1 MNKSILKN
9 KYSSYMLQSFVRRNI
24 TVYIVFLII
33 PLFIYFVFV
42 FWYEYRDTKRNLFQ
56 GLRFISQHISYAF
69 EQSIKLEQDRLEQV
83 THKLSLMKGLGAQD
97 ALERMKND
105 QLLIFEEIDSRLIC
119 IASSN
124 INYINKDF
132 STFDSSILTK
142 TCRNGFFFTKDYL
155 ICMKPISSKEYLAV
169 ALPLDPF
176 FQEITSMIKMPF
188 PLDSYLI
195 GAKNKIYA
203 CSRLFCLTTKNPP
216 SKGNTLECK
225 GRILKN
231 IKDVP
236 KERNGYEFIIVK
248 NKKFSIMVP
257 IQNSSFSLVSATH
270 KRHFYQGCQSNFVR
284 IGTFF
289 VVILIIGGCLVLLL
303 TYRFAKPLQQL
314 YFVMRR
320 ASQGDLQARY
330 EPDRLGFEINSLG
343 KMFNEAM
350 ASLHHFIQK
359 SSYLNT
365 QKEVMHKELLLG
377 REVQRAILPKESPH
391 FAHLDIAFR
400 FFSAKEVGGDF
411 YDVITLSDQKI
422 MFLIG
427 DTVGK
432 GMFACFYSLVL
443 RSIIRSFT
451 TQDFSLSE
459 IIKRSNSLFLEDT
472 EETAI
477 FVTLWAGIYDAKSHI
492 LTYTCCG
499 HHPSLLKKRDGTIEK
514 LETEGMALG
523 IKYLNE
529 ISCKSIKLQLE
540 DTILLYTD
548 GIVEAYNV
556 KRNEYYTVNRLIEL
570 LQNRN
575 RESSQSLI
583 DDIFSELFLF
593 SEKKALND
601 DAALLAVTVN

>member
-1 MNKSILKN
+1 M
-9 KYSSYMLQSFVRRNI
+9 MQSFVRRNI
-24 TVYIVFLII
+24 TVYIVFLIV

-69 EQSIKLEQDRLEQV
+69 KQSIQLQQDRLEQV
-83 THKLSLMKGLGAQD
+83 IHKLCLVRELGAQKS
-97 ALERMKND
+97 LERMQND
-105 QLLIFEEIDSRLIC
+105 HLLILTNINGQLIC
-119 IASSN
+119 TASSN
-124 INYINKDF
+124 ADFINKDF
-132 STFDSSILTK
+132 STFDSTTLVQSR
-142 TCRNGFFFTKDYL
+142 RNGFFFTKDYL
-155 ICMKPISSKEYLAV
+155 VSMKSISSTEYLAM

-195 GAKNKIYA
+195 DAKNKIYA
-203 CSRLFCLTTKNPP
+203 CSRLFCLTSKKPP

-225 GRILKN
+225 GLPLKK
-231 IKDVP
+231 IKEVH
-236 KERNGYEFIIVK
+236 KESNGYEFIIIK
-248 NKKFSIMVP
+248 NKKFSIIVP
-257 IQNSSFSLVSATH
+257 LQNSSFSLVSATH
-270 KRHFYQGCQSNFVR
+270 KRYFYQGCQSNFVR

-289 VVILIIGGCLVLLL
+289 VVILIIGGCVVLLL

-377 REVQRAILPKESPH
+377 REVQRAILPKETPH

-411 YDVITLSDQKI
+411 YDVILLGDQKI

-451 TQDFSLSE
+451 TQDFSLAE
-459 IIKRSNSLFLEDT
+459 IIKRSNNLFLEDT

-477 FVTLWAGIYDAKSHI
+477 FVTLWAGIYDANSHI

-499 HHPSLLKKRDGTIEK
+499 HHPSLLKTDNGVIKK
-514 LETEGMALG
+514 LETEGIALG
-523 IKYLNE
+523 IKSLHDINYDTIE
-529 ISCKSIKLQLE
+529 LQRG

-548 GIVEAYNV
+548 GIVEAYNP
-556 KRNEYYTVNRLIEL
+556 KKNEYYTVQSLIEL
-570 LQNRN
+570 LQSRN

-593 SEKKALND
+593 SEKKHLED
-601 DAALLAVTVN
+601 DAALLVVTVN

>member
-1 MNKSILKN
+1 
-9 KYSSYMLQSFVRRNI
+9 MLQSFVRRNI

-69 EQSIKLEQDRLEQV
+69 EQSIQLQQDRLEQL
-83 THKLSLMKGLGAQD
+83 TYKLCSVKELGAQD
-97 ALERMKND
+97 ALQRMNNN
-105 QLLIFEEIDSRLIC
+105 QLLILTVIDGKLIC
-119 IASSN
+119 TASSN
-124 INYINKDF
+124 TYYVGKDF
-132 STFDSSILTK
+132 TTFDSNILVQNHK
-142 TCRNGFFFTKDYL
+142 NGFFFTKEDL
-155 ICMKPISSKEYLAV
+155 ICIRPISSKEYLSI

-176 FQEITSMIKMPF
+176 FQTITSMIKMPF

-195 GAKNKIYA
+195 GAKDKIYA
-203 CSRLFCLTTKNPP
+203 CSRLLCLTTKKPP
-216 SKGNTLECK
+216 SIGNTLECK
-225 GRILKN
+225 GRLLKN
-231 IKDVP
+231 IKPVH
-236 KERNGYEFIIVK
+236 KEEKGYEFIIVK
-248 NKKFSIMVP
+248 SKKFSIIVP
-257 IQNSSFSLVSATH
+257 IQNSSFSIVSATH
-270 KRHFYQGCQSNFVR
+270 KRNFYQGCQSNFVH

-289 VVILIIGGCLVLLL
+289 VTILIIGGCVVLIL

-314 YFVMRR
+314 YFVMQR

-330 EPDRLGFEINSLG
+330 QADGLGFEINSLG

-377 REVQRAILPKESPH
+377 REVQRAILPKETPH
-391 FAHLDIAFR
+391 FAQLDIAFR

-411 YDVITLSDQKI
+411 YDVIILSDQKI

-451 TQDFSLSE
+451 TQNFSLSE
-459 IIKRSNSLFLEDT
+459 IIKRSNTLFLEDT
-472 EETAI
+472 EATAI
-477 FVTLWAGIYDAKSHI
+477 FVTLWAGIYDIESHV
-492 LTYTCCG
+492 LNYTCCG
-499 HHPSLLKKRDGTIEK
+499 HHPSILKKSDGTIHK

-529 ISCKSIKLQLE
+529 ISCRNIELYLG
-540 DTILLYTD
+540 DTLLLYTD
-548 GIVEAYNV
+548 GIVEAYNS
-556 KRNEYYTVNRLIEL
+556 KKNEYYTVQRLIEL
-570 LQNRN
+570 LQSQN
-575 RESSQSLI
+575 RENSQSLI
-583 DDIFSELFLF
+583 DEIFSELFLF
-593 SEKKALND
+593 SEKKDLDD

>member
-1 MNKSILKN
+1 
-9 KYSSYMLQSFVRRNI
+9 MLQSFVRRNI

-56 GLRFISQHISYAF
+56 GLRFISQHISYAL
-69 EQSIKLEQDRLEQV
+69 ESSIQLQQDRLEQI
-83 THKLSLMKGLGAQD
+83 TQKLSLVRDTSAQD
-97 ALERMKND
+97 ALERMNND
-105 QLLIFEEIDSRLIC
+105 QLLLLTRIDGKLIC
-119 IASSN
+119 TASSN
-124 INYINKDF
+124 HSYINKDF
-132 STFDSSILTK
+132 TTFDSTLLAQSYK
-142 TCRNGFFFTKDYL
+142 NGFFFTKENL
-155 ICMKPISSKEYLAV
+155 ICMRPISTKEYLSI

-176 FQEITSMIKMPF
+176 FEEITSRIKMPF

-195 GAKNKIYA
+195 GAKHKIYS
-203 CSRLFCLTTKNPP
+203 CSRIFCLSMKKLP
-216 SKGNTLECK
+216 SVGNRVKCK
-225 GRILKN
+225 GYKLKH
-231 IKDVP
+231 IKPVR
-236 KERNGYEFIIVK
+236 KEDNGYEFSIVK
-248 NKKFSIMVP
+248 DKKFSIFAP
-257 IQNSSFSLVSATH
+257 ILNSSFSIVSATK
-270 KRHFYQGCQSNFVR
+270 KRYFYQGCQSSFIH

-289 VVILIIGGCLVLLL
+289 VTIIIIGGCVVLIL
-303 TYRFAKPLQQL
+303 TYLFAKPLQQL
-314 YFVMRR
+314 YFVMKR
-320 ASQGDLQARY
+320 ASQGDLQSRY
-330 EPDRLGFEINSLG
+330 KSDRLGFEINSLG
-343 KMFNEAM
+343 KMFNETM

-377 REVQRAILPKESPH
+377 REVQRAILPKETPH

-411 YDVITLSDQKI
+411 YDVIILSDHKI

-459 IIKRSNSLFLEDT
+459 IIERSNSLFLQDT

-477 FVTLWAGIYDAKSHI
+477 FVTLWAAIYDTESHL

-499 HHPSLLKKRDGTIEK
+499 HHPSLLKKSDGTIHK

-523 IKYLNE
+523 IK
-529 ISCKSIKLQLE
+529 SLQDVTCRNVNLDLG

-548 GIVEAYNV
+548 GIVEAYNS
-556 KRNEYYTVNRLIEL
+556 KKNEYYSLQKLIEL
-570 LQNRN
+570 LQSQN
-575 RESSQSLI
+575 RENSQSLV

-593 SEKKALND
+593 TEKKELDD
-601 DAALLAVTVN
+601 DAALLAITVN

>member
-1 MNKSILKN
+1 M
-9 KYSSYMLQSFVRRNI
+9 MQSFVRRNI
-24 TVYIVFLII
+24 TVYIVFLIV

-69 EQSIKLEQDRLEQV
+69 KQSIQLQQDRLEQV
-83 THKLSLMKGLGAQD
+83 IHKLCLVRELGAQKS
-97 ALERMKND
+97 LERMQND
-105 QLLIFEEIDSRLIC
+105 QLLILTNINGQLIC
-119 IASSN
+119 TASSN
-124 INYINKDF
+124 ADFINKNF
-132 STFDSSILTK
+132 STFDSTTLVQS
-142 TCRNGFFFTKDYL
+142 RSNGFFFTKDYL
-155 ICMKPISSKEYLAV
+155 VSMKPISSTEYLAM

-176 FQEITSMIKMPF
+176 FQAITSMIKMPF

-195 GAKNKIYA
+195 DAKNTIYA
-203 CSRLFCLTTKNPP
+203 CSRLFCLTSKNPL

-225 GRILKN
+225 GLPLKK
-231 IKDVP
+231 IKEVH
-236 KERNGYEFIIVK
+236 KETNSYEFIIIK
-248 NKKFSIMVP
+248 NKKFSIIVP
-257 IQNSSFSLVSATH
+257 LQNSSFSLVSATH

-289 VVILIIGGCLVLLL
+289 VVILIIGGCVVLLL

-377 REVQRAILPKESPH
+377 REVQRAILPKETPH

-411 YDVITLSDQKI
+411 YDVIMLEDQKI

-451 TQDFSLSE
+451 TQDFSLAE
-459 IIKRSNSLFLEDT
+459 IIKRSNNLFLEDT

-499 HHPSLLKKRDGTIEK
+499 HHPSLLKTGNGVIKK
-514 LETEGMALG
+514 LETEGIALG
-523 IKYLNE
+523 IKSLHD
-529 ISCKSIKLQLE
+529 ISCHSIELQRG

-548 GIVEAYNV
+548 GIVEAYNP
-556 KRNEYYTVNRLIEL
+556 KKNEYYTVQSLIEL
-570 LQNRN
+570 LQSRN

-593 SEKKALND
+593 SEKKHLED
-601 DAALLAVTVN
+601 DAALLVVTVN

>member
-1 MNKSILKN
+1 
-9 KYSSYMLQSFVRRNI
+9 MLQSFVRRNI

-56 GLRFISQHISYAF
+56 GLRFISQHTSYAF
-69 EQSIKLEQDRLEQV
+69 EQAIQLQQNRLEQV
-83 THKLSLMKGLGAQD
+83 TYKLHLMKGLGAQD
-97 ALERMKND
+97 ALERMQND
-105 QLLIFEEIDSRLIC
+105 QLLILTGIDGKLIC
-119 IASSN
+119 TASSN
-124 INYINKDF
+124 PNYLNKDF
-132 STFDSSILTK
+132 FTFDSNILMQTRTK
-142 TCRNGFFFTKDYL
+142 GFFFTKEYL

-195 GAKNKIYA
+195 GAENKIYA
-203 CSRLFCLTTKNPP
+203 CSRLLCVTTKNPP
-216 SKGNTLECK
+216 SQGNTLACK
-225 GRILKN
+225 GRLLKN
-231 IKDVP
+231 TKEVH

-248 NKKFSIMVP
+248 SKKFSIIVP
-257 IQNSSFSLVSATH
+257 IHNSSFSLVSATH
-270 KRHFYQGCQSNFVR
+270 KRYFYQGCQSNFIR
-284 IGTFF
+284 IGRFF
-289 VVILIIGGCLVLLL
+289 VVILIIGGCVVLLL

-377 REVQRAILPKESPH
+377 REVQRAILPKERPH

-411 YDVITLSDQKI
+411 YDVIMLSDQKI

-451 TQDFSLSE
+451 TQDFSLAE
-459 IIKRSNSLFLEDT
+459 IIKRSNTLFLEDT

-477 FVTLWAGIYDAKSHI
+477 FVTLWAGIYDSKSHI

-499 HHPSLLKKRDGTIEK
+499 HHPSLLKKGDGTIKK

-523 IKYLNE
+523 IKYLHD
-529 ISCKSIKLQLE
+529 ISCKSIELQLE

-548 GIVEAYNV
+548 GIVEAYNSR
-556 KRNEYYTVNRLIEL
+556 KNQYYTIERLIEL
-570 LQNRN
+570 LQDRN

-593 SEKKALND
+593 SEKKDLDD
-601 DAALLAVTVN
+601 DAALLAITVN

>member
-1 MNKSILKN
+1 M
-9 KYSSYMLQSFVRRNI
+9 MQSFVRRNI
-24 TVYIVFLII
+24 TVYIVFLIV

-69 EQSIKLEQDRLEQV
+69 KQSIQLQQDRLEQV
-83 THKLSLMKGLGAQD
+83 IHKLCLVRELGAQKS
-97 ALERMKND
+97 LERMQND
-105 QLLIFEEIDSRLIC
+105 QLLILKNINGQLIC
-119 IASSN
+119 TASSN
-124 INYINKDF
+124 ADFINKDF
-132 STFDSSILTK
+132 STFDSTNLVQSR
-142 TCRNGFFFTKDYL
+142 RNGFFFTKDYL
-155 ICMKPISSKEYLAV
+155 VSMKSISSTEYLAM

-195 GAKNKIYA
+195 DAKNKIYA
-203 CSRLFCLTTKNPP
+203 CSRLFCLTSKNPP

-225 GRILKN
+225 GLPLKK
-231 IKDVP
+231 IKEVH
-236 KERNGYEFIIVK
+236 KESNGYEFIIIK
-248 NKKFSIMVP
+248 NKKFSIIVP

-289 VVILIIGGCLVLLL
+289 VVILIIGGCVVLLL

-377 REVQRAILPKESPH
+377 REVQRAILPKETPH

-411 YDVITLSDQKI
+411 YDVIMLGDQKI

-451 TQDFSLSE
+451 TQDFSLAE
-459 IIKRSNSLFLEDT
+459 IIKRSNNLFLEDT

-499 HHPSLLKKRDGTIEK
+499 HHPSLLKTGNGVIKK
-514 LETEGMALG
+514 LETEGIALG
-523 IKYLNE
+523 IKSLND
-529 ISCKSIKLQLE
+529 ISCHSIELQRG

-548 GIVEAYNV
+548 GIVEAYNP
-556 KRNEYYTVNRLIEL
+556 KKNEYYTVQSLIEL
-570 LQNRN
+570 LQSRN

-593 SEKKALND
+593 SEKKHLED
-601 DAALLAVTVN
+601 DAALLVVTVN